1 MSVSNAQWAQ
11 IKQDLSWPHGTV
23 HLKCDDYLIS
33 VQIRQIKMKLVVFV
47 YVDGAFKLMNAWY
60 GKESDLAEMGT
71 IARRFYCLSS
81 RGPSAKTA
89 ALTLK
94 VLGKKACKENG
105 CLERRYTAWPE
116 FATPGAFISHIKK
129 HNPSIELLDH
139 DRYDALRDLQRTQEV
154 PHG

>member
-11 IKQDLSWPHGTV
+11 IKQDLSWSHGTV

-33 VQIRQIKMKLVVFV
+33 AQIRQIKMKLVVFV
-47 YVDGAFKLMNAWY
+47 YVDGVFKGINAWH
-60 GKESDLAEMGT
+60 GQESQLAEMSA

-81 RGPSAKTA
+81 KGPSAKIT

-94 VLGKKACKENG
+94 ILGEKVCKEEG
-105 CLERRYTAWPE
+105 YLERSYTAWPE